1 MMVTWSESEDESSEE
16 ENEKKVENMCFMTI
30 DELDEGSKKDKWFLN
45 SGCSTHTIRDESK
58 FAFLTKKNEG
68 YATFGDNAKRKIIG
82 QGNIG
87 FLAYAVNEENDLK
100 LEDIPI
106 VRDYPDIFPEDLPSL
121 PPEREVE
128 FTIDLALKTTP
139 ISKAPYRMTPM
150 KLKELK
156 IQL

>member
-45 SGCSTHTIRDESK
+45 SGCSTHTIGDESK

-82 QGNIG
+82 QGNI
-87 FLAYAVNEENDLK
+87 AYVVNKENNLK

-106 VRDYPDIFPEDLPSL
+106 VRDYPISFQMIYGL
-121 PPEREVE
+121 PPRWRWN
-128 FTIDLALKTTP
+128 
-139 ISKAPYRMTPM
+139 PYRMAPM
-150 KLKELK
+150 ELKELK
-156 IQL
+156 IQLRSC